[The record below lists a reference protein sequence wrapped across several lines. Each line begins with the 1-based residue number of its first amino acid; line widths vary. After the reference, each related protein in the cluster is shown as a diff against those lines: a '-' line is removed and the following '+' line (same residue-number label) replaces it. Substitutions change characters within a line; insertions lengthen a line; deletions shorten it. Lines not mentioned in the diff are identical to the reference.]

1 MPNNVEQ
8 HFKQHPNNIT
18 NVQHHEQNLS
28 NTMINTTVPPQQQL
42 SIKREAPQG
51 KP

>member
-18 NVQHHEQNLS
+18 SVQHYEQNLS
-28 NTMINTTVPPQQQL
+28 NTMTSAMVPPQQQL
-42 SIKREAPQG
+42 NSKQETPQE

>member
-18 NVQHHEQNLS
+18 SVQHHEQNLS
-28 NTMINTTVPPQQQL
+28 NTMTSATVPPQQQL
-42 SIKREAPQG
+42 SSKQEAPQE